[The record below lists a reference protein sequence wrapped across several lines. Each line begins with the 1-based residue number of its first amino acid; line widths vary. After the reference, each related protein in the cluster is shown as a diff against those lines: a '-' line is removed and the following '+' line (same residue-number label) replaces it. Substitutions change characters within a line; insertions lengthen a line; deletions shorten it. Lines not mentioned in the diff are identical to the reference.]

1 MNKNLSVNERTRIL
15 LMEIDCEIKRL
26 QDTLRYVDPSTENYK
41 DIMENLKQLVESK
54 QILNKI
60 ELEET
65 NAKKIQLDPN
75 TVFSAGAMLVVTLAI
90 LKYEKLNTITS
101 KAFAFIPRLLRH
113 V

>member
-26 QDTLRYVDPSTENYK
+26 QDTLRYVDPNKDEYK
-41 DIMENLKQLVESK
+41 NIRENLEKLIESK

-101 KAFAFIPRLLRH
+101 KAFTFIPRLLRH

>member
-1 MNKNLSVNERTRIL
+1 MNRNKSVNERTRIL
-15 LMEIDCEIKRL
+15 LTEIDCEIKRL
-26 QDTLRYVDPSTENYK
+26 QDTIRYMDPASTEYK
-41 DIMENLKQLVESK
+41 EVNENLEKLIQSK

-60 ELEET
+60 EIEET
-65 NAKKIQLDPN
+65 NSKKIQLDPN

-101 KAFAFIPRLLRH
+101 KAFTFIPRLLRH

>member
-1 MNKNLSVNERTRIL
+1 MNKNLSVNERTRML
-15 LMEIDCEIKRL
+15 LLEIDCEIKRL
-26 QDTLRYVDPSTENYK
+26 QDELKYTDPEMDDYK
-41 DIMENLKQLVESK
+41 NILENLEKLIESK

-65 NAKKIQLDPN
+65 NSKKIQLDPN

>member
-1 MNKNLSVNERTRIL
+1 MNRNLSVNERTRL
-15 LMEIDCEIKRL
+15 LLIEIDCEIKRL
-26 QDTLRYVDPSTENYK
+26 QDTLRYIDPDK
-41 DIMENLKQLVESK
+41 DEYNRIMENLEKLIESK

-101 KAFAFIPRLLRH
+101 KAFTFIPRLLRH